1 MEIQWYPGHMAKT
14 KRMLEQNIRLV
25 DAVVEVV
32 DARIPQ
38 SSKNPYL
45 NSLWKRRPRVIVLNK
60 ADLADPKATASWKN
74 WYEKQG
80 YGVVV
85 LDALHGRG
93 VKEISEKVSR
103 VCREKLE
110 RQAQKGMKRP
120 LRMMITGIP
129 NVGKSTLINQ
139 MVGRSGAAK
148 TGDKPGVTKGK
159 QWIKVEGSDRNG
171 SAGLELLDTPGILWP
186 KFEDPQV
193 GLKIAFIGSINDE
206 ILEVYTLACEL
217 LRYMKTYYPGA
228 LMERYRVTEEE
239 LEQEP
244 EGLLECIGRR
254 RGHLRSGGIVD
265 TERTAKVLMDEYRG
279 GKLGRLTLEWPSSE
293 RKDTDAES
301 ADGSNPE
308 V

>member
-60 ADLADPKATASWKN
+60 ADLADPKVTASWKS

>member
-110 RQAQKGMKRP
+110 RQAQKGMNRP